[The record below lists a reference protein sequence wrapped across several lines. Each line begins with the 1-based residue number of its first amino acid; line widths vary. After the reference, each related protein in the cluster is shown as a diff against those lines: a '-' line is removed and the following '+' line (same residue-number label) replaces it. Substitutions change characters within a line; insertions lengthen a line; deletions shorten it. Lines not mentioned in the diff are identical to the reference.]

1 MKDQYRDL
9 DKQVSSF
16 LVQSNAESRA
26 KDLVKVLHER
36 FEEMRAERDDLAL
49 ELVTATSR
57 IAELKEGQRAVLA
70 RLDDME
76 TMIRNVM
83 KKES

>member
-57 IAELKEGQRAVLA
+57 IAELQEGQRAVLA

-76 TMIRNVM
+76 TMIRAVM
-83 KKES
+83 NKES